1 MEHIDTLKEALG
13 SIEESIEHTFKNRA
27 LLLEAFTHRSYLNEH
42 PVEGVRHNERLE
54 FFGDA
59 VLGLVISQF
68 LFEKFPNKPE
78 GELSPLRA
86 KLIDA
91 LACAS
96 YVKALKLED
105 KLLMG
110 KGERQNVGRGRRSL
124 LSDLLE
130 AVIGALYLDGG
141 IEAVERLIEGPL
153 AKEIERLLTGP
164 PKNYK
169 ALLQHYVQKELH
181 AQPLYRVVDERGED
195 HDKEF
200 EVEVLA
206 DDRVLGK
213 GIGPSKKTAE
223 SAAAKE
229 VWKKLETQGKRI

>member
-13 SIEESIEHTFKNRA
+13 SIEKALEHTFKNRE

-42 PVEGVRHNERLE
+42 PVEGIRHNERLE

-91 LACAS
+91 LACTG
-96 YVKALKLED
+96 YVKALQLED

-141 IEAVERLIEGPL
+141 IEAVEKLINGPL
-153 AKEIERLLTGP
+153 ANEIKRLLSDP

-181 AQPLYRVVDERGED
+181 AQPLYRVVDERGKD

-213 GIGPSKKTAE
+213 GSGPSKKSAE

-229 VWKKLETQGKRI
+229 VWKKLEAEGKRI